1 MFEKK
6 SYYLKM
12 KLKRILRNK
21 LFLQK
26 LRKCHNKKRLI
37 INSTQDELDS
47 ICECILNILKGNLKI
62 KVSDKHKLE
71 PYINDLRQLSTIQPP
86 KTQLRILQ
94 TGGFLQTLIPII
106 AAGISL
112 LLQ

>member
-1 MFEKK
+1 
-6 SYYLKM
+6 M
-12 KLKRILRNK
+12 KLKRIIRNK
-21 LFLQK
+21 LFFQK
-26 LRKCHNKKRLI
+26 IRKCHNKKKLL

-62 KVSDKHKLE
+62 KDSDKLKLRPFKSE
-71 PYINDLRQLSTIQPP
+71 LRQLSVLQPH
-86 KTQLRILQ
+86 KTQLRVLQ

-112 LLQ
+112 LLE